1 MRIPNAYDCM
11 AAAAA
16 IAAGIAFLAG
26 PMIGVR
32 AEENGITPSEIS
44 VGAIGALTGPIAF
57 IGGARSRQ
65 PDDGL

>member
-32 AEENGITPSEIS
+32 AE
-44 VGAIGALTGPIAF
+44 
-57 IGGARSRQ
+57 
-65 PDDGL
+65 